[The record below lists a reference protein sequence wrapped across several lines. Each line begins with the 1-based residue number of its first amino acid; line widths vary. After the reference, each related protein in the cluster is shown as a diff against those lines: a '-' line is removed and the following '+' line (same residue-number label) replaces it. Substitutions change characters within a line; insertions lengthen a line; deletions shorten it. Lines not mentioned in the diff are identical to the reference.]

1 MHYMTAGVLV
11 SLVISNMN
19 CLPEKFMGSQDNE
32 LNYSVGKNF
41 VSFRI
46 QLRYI
51 NVSYNSDPSYNTGV
65 FCDCYEYGVKTYSL
79 ECQHL

>member
-1 MHYMTAGVLV
+1 MHYMTAGVLM

-65 FCDCYEYGVKTYSL
+65 FCDCY
-79 ECQHL
+79 